1 MSDISNR
8 LTLNYKYQ
16 FLAIMYFCLF
26 LVFVGQIIDNSQRI
40 PLFVFIVTL
49 LILFFVS
56 KSARN
61 IPYFLAAL
69 MLNGALLEGSFMFLS
84 IRRIILIICLLYFI
98 FDIVNRRTNKCMVPV
113 LFYVIWLVYL
123 AVNLLFINSGGTF
136 QSVLTI
142 TYMFS
147 ASILLQK
154 CVRESV
160 RTSEKMILAISVGL
174 SFIMIIAYVELI
186 IGKTFFY
193 SQWVGEERYRNGI
206 IRVGSTVSDPN
217 NVCFFLVPFIFL
229 LETSSFKKTL
239 PSYYRQAIKWPSI
252 VLIFLTSSRA
262 GIIALC
268 AGVVIYL
275 ISKRKIYLVLAV
287 FVAFLVY
294 DYLLFIYNSI
304 LGQYEE
310 STNLRAYIV
319 EQAFNIWNNNIL
331 FGIGPTNIIP
341 TIGYESNS
349 LNTMN
354 TYVYLLAGLGVIGLA
369 FYIVY
374 WIFILKGDISQWL
387 KIGKIPN
394 DTLLKITSVCTL
406 LIIAYT
412 LDTFYMMITWIMP
425 AIFIAINKTSPVE
438 YEVCIPTLRCR
449 YAT

>member
-154 CVRESV
+154 CVRGSV

-239 PSYYRQAIKWPSI
+239 PSYYRQSIKWPSI

>member
-154 CVRESV
+154 CVRGSV